1 MLETLLQDLAYAMED
16 LDDDR
21 VNALIHQ
28 LLEADADRLR
38 IQDALNDGIYNV
50 GKRFENGEYFL
61 ADLIVSG
68 VIYQEALALFTD
80 PARETDGDNRLGTVV
95 IGVGE
100 NDIHD
105 IGKNIIC
112 STLKAAGFHVIDLGV
127 DLKPEIFA
135 DAVARYEP
143 DILAMSG
150 VMGSTLSSMESTV
163 ALLTANQLR
172 GRVSIVIGGSCI
184 TSGDPR
190 RVGADFVATTPM
202 ETVTFCKSVVRNRL

>member
-1 MLETLLQDLAYAMED
+1 MLEMQLQELAYAMED

-21 VNALIHQ
+21 VNALIHA
-28 LLEADADRLR
+28 LLTANADRLL
-38 IQDALNDGIYNV
+38 IQDALNDGIYQV

-80 PARETDGDNRLGTVV
+80 PAREPEGDCLGTVV

-135 DAVARYEP
+135 DAVARYNP

-150 VMGSTLSSMESTV
+150 VMGSTLESMAATV
-163 ALLTANQLR
+163 ALLTANHLR
-172 GRVSIVIGGSCI
+172 SRVSIVIGGHCI
-184 TSGDPR
+184 TAGNPQL
-190 RVGADFVATTPM
+190 VGADFVATTPM

>member
-1 MLETLLQDLAYAMED
+1 MLETLLQNLAYAMED
-16 LDDDR
+16 LDDDQ
-21 VNALIHQ
+21 VNAIIRQ
-28 LLEADADRLR
+28 LLTADADRLR

-68 VIYQEALALFTD
+68 VIYQEALALFTN
-80 PARETDGDNRLGTVV
+80 PAQEPEGECLGTVV

-150 VMGSTLSSMESTV
+150 VMGSTLESMAATV

-172 GRVSIVIGGSCI
+172 SRVSIVIGGHCI
-184 TSGDPR
+184 TCGDPSQ
-190 RVGADFVATTPM
+190 VGADFVATTPM
-202 ETVTFCKSVVRNRL
+202 ETVNFCQSIVRDRL